1 MSVQQLIENFTNH
14 YVYLDETGYDEIE
27 YNTEIEQ
34 QLFDSM
40 YTSIVLPYFKTHYKN
55 TGIYFNYFYVTDEK
69 GLGLAFSG
77 EKEITIEL
85 LSEFDLNINTVEIF
99 KEQI

>member
-1 MSVQQLIENFTNH
+1 MRVQQLIEDFTNH

-40 YTSIVLPYFKTHYKN
+40 YMNIVLPYFKPHYKN
-55 TGIYFNYFYVTDEK
+55 TDIYFNYFYVTDEN

-77 EKEITIEL
+77 AKEITIEL
-85 LSEFDLNINTVEIF
+85 LSDFDLNIDTVEIF